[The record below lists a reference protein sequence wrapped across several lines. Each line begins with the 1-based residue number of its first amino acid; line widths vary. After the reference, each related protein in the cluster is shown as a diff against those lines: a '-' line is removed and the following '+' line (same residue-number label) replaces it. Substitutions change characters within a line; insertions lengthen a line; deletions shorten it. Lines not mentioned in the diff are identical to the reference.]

1 MAKLKPPI
9 KDKNSK
15 MKQYRRGK
23 IKKITSIVHLMNKTS
38 WSSSADKTNNIE
50 DNLTVLLV
58 TEYENVNKR
67 YSACQR
73 FQIQSLCLYLGHAEG
88 LFVVYYSII
97 T

>member
-15 MKQYRRGK
+15 IKQYRRGK

-38 WSSSADKTNNIE
+38 RSSSADKTNNIE

-67 YSACQR
+67 YSPCQR
-73 FQIQSLCLYLGHAEG
+73 FQIQSLCL
-88 LFVVYYSII
+88 IPWPC
-97 T
+97 